1 MVEKVFRV
9 AESGMEVMIDMT
21 VVVGRMEVV
30 VLMGMMVV
38 VDEEVGVTSVEKIVI
53 SQGM

>member
-1 MVEKVFRV
+1 MEKVFRV
-9 AESGMEVMIDMT
+9 AESG
-21 VVVGRMEVV
+21 MEVV